1 MKMKKKLD
9 EKNNEFKI
17 YHAVFAGD
25 QVIDTQTKRFHKNF
39 ISGDEELSAEA
50 KDLRNVILNRLLQSW
65 IFTVSDTSKFKN
77 PKNKRSRE
85 PIPQKNLDDQ
95 ETKEKIEEFYSKFI
109 FLVSAPNEEE
119 LDPIVKKELSKNPK
133 INVNNNDLYWS
144 YVSSEINNWFKN
156 DKNFWLSAEEGEK
169 NFLDKVKQKM
179 VSIRAT
185 LISLDY
191 QQDLNRM
198 FSFNS
203 IALREMADKLAS
215 FLGGNH
221 YCNSEKLEEMHIT
234 SPSPKFTA
242 IKIIAALKSISTNG
256 KLKFQRDD
264 SFLVTSSSRFQK
276 GGIENELIKKA
287 LLTEGNPQQ
296 LLIIV
301 NDKNSLFQIVGSE
314 NALFTLAQS
323 KSLKGKKFIV
333 ISQDRDDS
341 GWTGPE

>member
-1 MKMKKKLD
+1 M
-9 EKNNEFKI
+9 
-17 YHAVFAGD
+17 
-25 QVIDTQTKRFHKNF
+25 
-39 ISGDEELSAEA
+39 
-50 KDLRNVILNRLLQSW
+50 
-65 IFTVSDTSKFKN
+65 
-77 PKNKRSRE
+77 
-85 PIPQKNLDDQ
+85 
-95 ETKEKIEEFYSKFI
+95 
-109 FLVSAPNEEE
+109 
-119 LDPIVKKELSKNPK
+119 
-133 INVNNNDLYWS
+133 NNNDLYWS